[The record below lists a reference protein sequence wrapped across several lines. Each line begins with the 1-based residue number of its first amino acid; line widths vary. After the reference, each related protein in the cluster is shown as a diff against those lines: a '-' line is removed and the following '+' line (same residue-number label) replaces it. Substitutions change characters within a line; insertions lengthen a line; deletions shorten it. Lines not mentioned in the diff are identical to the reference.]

1 MNQRGIKEVVVPKE
15 DAVFWLDAFG
25 RWHNEHG
32 TFEHKKII
40 NFFHSSI
47 RKDADGYYLYQ
58 KRDDSIIEKVYFK
71 YEDTALFV
79 FDLKIQEKSNEVRL
93 ILNTKDEISL
103 NPKVLFVQNDYLY
116 MEHAGD
122 RIKFIDRAML
132 KLTDRLIFDRNRYCL
147 KLSNKIYEI
156 PIRA

>member
-71 YEDTALFV
+71 SDFEY
-79 FDLKIQEKSNEVRL
+79 
-93 ILNTKDEISL
+93 
-103 NPKVLFVQNDYLY
+103 
-116 MEHAGD
+116 
-122 RIKFIDRAML
+122 
-132 KLTDRLIFDRNRYCL
+132 
-147 KLSNKIYEI
+147 
-156 PIRA
+156 